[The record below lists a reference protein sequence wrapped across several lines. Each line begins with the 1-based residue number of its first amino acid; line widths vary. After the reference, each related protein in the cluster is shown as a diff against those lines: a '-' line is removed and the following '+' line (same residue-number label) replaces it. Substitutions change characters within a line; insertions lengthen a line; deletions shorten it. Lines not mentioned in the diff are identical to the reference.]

1 MRHLTGV
8 IRTIASSDGQTM
20 VEYALIL
27 ATVAVISTA
36 LVQSAG
42 TILTE
47 LVGQV
52 RGLLLGS

>member
-27 ATVAVISTA
+27 ATIAVISTA
-36 LVQSAG
+36 LVQNAG
-42 TILTE
+42 AIVTE

-52 RGLLLGS
+52 RSLLLGS